1 MHPSLSA
8 VYNVTGFMMQSI
20 VGFVNSNVAAAEVH
34 AYGSALRIMCL
45 RNHEC
50 GLTIIKHDHQPLLV
64 HDCTIAIEDASII
77 KCDPEC
83 GSTIIKH
90 DPHRCRDHGWP
101 NDDN

>member
-1 MHPSLSA
+1 MLDDP
-8 VYNVTGFMMQSI
+8 
-20 VGFVNSNVAAAEVH
+20 
-34 AYGSALRIMCL
+34 
-45 RNHEC
+45 EC

-90 DPHRCRDHGWP
+90 DHHRCRDHGWS